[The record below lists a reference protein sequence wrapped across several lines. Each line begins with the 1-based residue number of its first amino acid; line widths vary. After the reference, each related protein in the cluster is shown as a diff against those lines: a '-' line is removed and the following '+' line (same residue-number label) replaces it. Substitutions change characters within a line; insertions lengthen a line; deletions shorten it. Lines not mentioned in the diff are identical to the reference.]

1 MSAGKFT
8 DSKMQ
13 QIADEATLP
22 AAVVDWIK
30 DQGVDSVKKMALA
43 ASKEEDVHD
52 SFSGPM
58 KGTRKLGTQASIKEF
73 WCERRTT
80 MEANTSRCVW

>member
-13 QIADEATLP
+13 QIADEVTLP

-30 DQGVDSVKKMALA
+30 DQGVNSVKKMALA
-43 ASKEEDVHD
+43 ASKEED
-52 SFSGPM
+52 G
-58 KGTRKLGTQASIKEF
+58 
-73 WCERRTT
+73 
-80 MEANTSRCVW
+80 